1 MKTVTKIEAAPTIEP
16 TAKKRVAA
24 YARVSSGKDAML
36 HSLSAQVD
44 YYSRFIRRNA
54 DWEYCGVYADEAYT
68 GTKNER
74 PEFQRLLSDCRA
86 GKLDIILTKSISRF
100 ARNTV
105 TTLETIRELKLLGVD
120 VWFERE
126 NIHSLSEDGEFLLTL
141 LSSFAQEES
150 LSTSE
155 NQKWRVRKD
164 FKEGKP
170 TPTRITG
177 YELVGDTFVI
187 ILEEAETVKLIYSL
201 YLSGLGKSA
210 IAKELNSRGIPSKGG
225 GIWHES
231 VLGQILRNEKYI
243 GDMRLQKTFIT
254 DHISKRQVR
263 NEGQLPQYYVKDA
276 HEAIIDRDTFALVQA
291 EIQRRAT
298 KHHTNKPHQED
309 YLFTGKIVCGQCGKH
324 YQRKT
329 SKGKPIWI
337 CATFNRLGKAYCAS
351 QQIPEQVLLDL
362 VDGEP
367 FSQLRIPKANTV
379 VVVRPD
385 GSEVTKHWQ
394 TSRRDSWTG
403 EMRMAA
409 SKRQRRETKHGKKR
423 NNDDSGDNSQIHE

>member
-1 MKTVTKIEAAPTIEP
+1 MKTVTKIDAAIVVDTSV
-16 TAKKRVAA
+16 KKRVAA

-44 YYSRFIRRNA
+44 FYSKFIRRNTE
-54 DWEYCGVYADEAYT
+54 WIYCGVYADEAYT
-68 GTKNER
+68 GTKDDR
-74 PEFQRLLSDCRA
+74 PEFQRLLADCRA

-170 TPTRITG
+170 TPTKITG

-187 ILEEAETVKLIYSL
+187 IPQEAETVRLIYDL
-201 YLSGLGKSA
+201 YLSGLGKTA
-210 IAKELNSRGIPSKGG
+210 IAKKLNARGIPTKNGG
-225 GIWHES
+225 PWYES
-231 VLGQILRNEKYI
+231 VISKILSNEKYV
-243 GDMRLQKTFIT
+243 GDIRLQKTFIA
-254 DHISKRQVR
+254 DHISKKQVA
-263 NEGQLPQYYVKDA
+263 NEGQLPQYYVRDA
-276 HEAIIDRDTFALVQA
+276 HEAIIDRNTFEKVQS
-291 EIQRRAT
+291 EIRRRAE
-298 KHHTNKPHQED
+298 KHTPNKPKQD
-309 YLFTGKIVCGQCGKH
+309 IYIFTGKIVCGQCGKH
-324 YQRKT
+324 YRRKIT
-329 SKGKPIWI
+329 ANQPVWI
-337 CATFNRLGKAYCAS
+337 CATFNRLGKSQCAS
-351 QQIPEQVLLDL
+351 QQIPEKVLLEL

-367 FSQLRIPKANTV
+367 FSQIRVPEANTV
-379 VVVRPD
+379 IIVRPD
-385 GSEVTKHWQ
+385 GSEITKHWQ
-394 TSRRDSWTG
+394 TSRRDSWTE

-409 SKRQRRETKHGKKR
+409 SEKAKER
-423 NNDDSGDNSQIHE
+423 NRACQKEK